1 MKAFHSC
8 WTAPFKARNPNSDF
22 NIPPFE
28 ILTTVLSAL
37 YWQKNN
43 GDIAMIC
50 DKTAYDFYK
59 NNNLINLWNDGIQV
73 LLDDIPNEINPHI
86 FWAAGKLFALKNME
100 KPCVMMDTDFIVWE
114 KLSFDNIKLAAI
126 HPEELVTETYPPEE
140 HFCTDFDFSG
150 LDWTVPAANTAF
162 SFFGDKDFT
171 DYYTST
177 AIDFILC
184 SKNAD
189 NPLTY
194 MVFAE
199 QRLLS
204 MLAKQQNIKL
214 DYFSSLPQLFTSGQ
228 TRFTHTW
235 GFKQQ
240 MQQNTNI
247 MHDFCKKCANRISKE
262 FPEWTH
268 ILSNIDC
275 LLPYF

>member
-22 NIPPFE
+22 TIPPFE

-37 YWQKNN
+37 FWRKNN

-59 NNNLINLWNDGIQV
+59 SNNLTNLWNDDIKI

-86 FWAAGKLFALKNME
+86 FWAAGKLFALKSME

-126 HPEELVTETYPPEE
+126 HPEELVTETYPSKE

-171 DYYTST
+171 DYYTNA
-177 AIDFILC
+177 AIDFIIR

-214 DYFSSLPQLFTSGQ
+214 DYFSSLPELFTSGQ

-247 MHDFCKKCANRISKE
+247 MHNFCKRCANRISKE
-262 FPEWTH
+262 FHEWKY